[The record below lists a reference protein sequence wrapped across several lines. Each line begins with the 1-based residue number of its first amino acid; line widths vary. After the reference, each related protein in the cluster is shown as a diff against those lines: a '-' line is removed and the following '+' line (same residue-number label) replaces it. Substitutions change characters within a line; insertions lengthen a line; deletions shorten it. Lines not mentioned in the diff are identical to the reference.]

1 MITNELCVEMTQR
14 HIQKRYGRLRNAA
27 KLVSMKRGWSMV
39 TFKNW
44 LYGKN
49 APRMQDLIILMAD
62 CPEFERE
69 VMETVKETRKCLQE
83 L

>member
-1 MITNELCVEMTQR
+1 MITNEVCVEMTQR
-14 HIQKRYGRLRNAA
+14 HIQKRYGDVRNVA
-27 KLVSMKRGWSMV
+27 KKVAVKRGWSMV

-49 APRMQDLIILMAD
+49 APRMQDLIVLMAD
-62 CPEFERE
+62 CPELEKEILEKIR
-69 VMETVKETRKCLQE
+69 ETRKCLQQ